1 MDKKTNLTR
10 QSLWSKMMNPKYIMV
25 YATVGIFLLM
35 YLFGTIAFGNKG
47 FNTLRTMTTLFVDN
61 AYLGISAVGMTFV
74 LITGGIDL
82 SRLRRMRSRIR
93 RRPARRAR
101 RQGRSALS

>member
-1 MDKKTNLTR
+1 MDKKVNPTR
-10 QSLWSKMMNPKYIMV
+10 QSIWSRMLNPKYIMV

-35 YLFGTIAFGNKG
+35 YLFGTIAFGSKG

-82 SRLRRMRSRIR
+82 SVAAVASLTGMFI
-93 RRPARRAR
+93 AYGNIT
-101 RQGRSALS
+101 QYCLL